1 MLVNISRG
9 EWGNRETGFH
19 RVEGGCISLRERLCA
34 RRKRESTGGG
44 KEGKATVRNVKEA
57 APNKDEWAVV
67 HT

>member
-1 MLVNISRG
+1 MG
-9 EWGNRETGFH
+9 EPRNGFSS
-19 RVEGGCISLRERLCA
+19 GGGGVYLAKRLCA